1 MYGALSQCVE
11 QALIVGFSR
20 ERDQLRC
27 AITNFSP
34 TEGLDRQ
41 EDNHS
46 SKLGSSVSVWEV
58 KTRVSAGLF
67 VGDYRCIRTCFR
79 SKLWRLDQSRWAR
92 PLEDMKG
99 GLTLAPVARVNLL
112 KFVQS

>member
-1 MYGALSQCVE
+1 MNSFKPTGIMSKQHVLKEPGEVMYGALSQCVE
-11 QALIVGFSR
+11 QTLIVGFRS

-27 AITNFSP
+27 AIANFSP

-58 KTRVSAGLF
+58 KTRMSAGLF
-67 VGDYRCIRTCFR
+67 VGDYR
-79 SKLWRLDQSRWAR
+79 
-92 PLEDMKG
+92 
-99 GLTLAPVARVNLL
+99 
-112 KFVQS
+112 